1 MNHILIYLRAFTKT
15 LYMKFDLVQWKS
27 RLMQK
32 NNPLL
37 LFIAWVRKIEEI
49 PHSIPDNM
57 LTELILVGLDG
68 YCWLSFPRNFIKLGR
83 DCILGEF
90 IFYISLLLEGM
101 RAE

>member
-1 MNHILIYLRAFTKT
+1 MIV
-15 LYMKFDLVQWKS
+15 DLEEGHLPGQIKPVKS
-27 RLMQK
+27 VALMQK

-68 YCWLSFPRNFIKLGR
+68 HMPKNHKNQREK
-83 DCILGEF
+83 EF
-90 IFYISLLLEGM
+90 MVAKNTSGTVAVSGTNVSNL
-101 RAE
+101 

>member
-1 MNHILIYLRAFTKT
+1 MNHILIYLRAFTNT

-68 YCWLSFPRNFIKLGR
+68 HMPKNHKNQREK
-83 DCILGEF
+83 EF
-90 IFYISLLLEGM
+90 MVAKNTSGTVAVSGTNVSNL
-101 RAE
+101 